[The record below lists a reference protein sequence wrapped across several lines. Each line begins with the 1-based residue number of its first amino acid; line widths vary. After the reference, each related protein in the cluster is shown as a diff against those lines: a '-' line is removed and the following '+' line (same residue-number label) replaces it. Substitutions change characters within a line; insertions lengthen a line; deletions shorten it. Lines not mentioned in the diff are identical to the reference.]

1 MLEEK
6 EKIISKNILLN
17 LRRNKKETTAYE
29 KAKVLWCIVAVFL
42 SLLLIGLIYF
52 LSDASNIY
60 HIDVEGNKY
69 LSTQNIIEESKLTK
83 NSKYILT
90 IPFVVENRI
99 KDNPLVEDCK
109 VTLND
114 KRLVQIE
121 VVEKKIV
128 GYILENGLYELVTGN
143 NEKISLNNDNL
154 YLIGSVPLIEGFN
167 EEDLITLERHLDK
180 CDYSIIN
187 QISEIH
193 SYPDLKFQN
202 VELVMADGNYIFTSV
217 FGMEILNK
225 YFDIESSYISD
236 RKQCYYFEDISGNA
250 YTSAC
255 PWEKVEEEVQ
265 PEDTEEETVV
275 EE

>member
-17 LRRNKKETTAYE
+17 LRRNKKEATAYE

-69 LSTQNIIEESKLTK
+69 LSTQSIIEESKLTK

-90 IPFVVENRI
+90 IPFVIENRI

-128 GYILENGLYELVTGN
+128 GYILENGLYELVTGS

-154 YLIGSVPLIEGFN
+154 YLIGTVPLIEGFN

-255 PWEKVEEEVQ
+255 PWEIVEEEVQ
-265 PEDTEEETVV
+265 PEETEETVV

>member
-17 LRRNKKETTAYE
+17 LRRNKKEATAYE

-42 SLLLIGLIYF
+42 SLLLIGLFYF
-52 LSDASNIY
+52 LSDVSNIY

-69 LSTQNIIEESKLTK
+69 LSTQSIIEESKLTK

-90 IPFVVENRI
+90 IPFVIENRI

-128 GYILENGLYELVTGN
+128 GYILENGLYELVTGS

-154 YLIGSVPLIEGFN
+154 YLIGTVPLIEGFN

-255 PWEKVEEEVQ
+255 PWEIVEEEVQ
-265 PEDTEEETVV
+265 PEETEETVV